1 MALLEVRGAMV
12 RFGGVMAVGGVDID
26 AEAGR
31 ITGLIGPNGAGKTT
45 LFNVISGVQKPTAGT
60 VTVDGKNVT
69 NAPTHKRARLGLA
82 RTFQRLEVF
91 ASLSV
96 HDNVRVAAEI
106 AGRRNAGA
114 IADELLERVGVAHLA
129 DQAAGDLPTG
139 YARLAEVARA
149 LAVEPRLLLL
159 DEPASGLDEG
169 ETVALGGLLRQ
180 LTADGL
186 GVLIVEHDMSL
197 VMDVCDHVYVLDLG
211 LIIANGTPAE
221 VQKHPAVLEAYLGA
235 A

>member
-1 MALLEVRGAMV
+1 MV

-60 VTVDGKNVT
+60 VVVDGKNVT

-114 IADELLERVGVAHLA
+114 IADELLQRVGVAHLA

>member
-26 AEAGR
+26 ANSGV

-45 LFNVISGVQKPTAGT
+45 LFNVISGMQRPTSGT
-60 VTVDGKNVT
+60 VTIDGRDVT
-69 NAPTHKRARLGLA
+69 HTPTHKRARMGLA
-82 RTFQRLEVF
+82 RTFQRLETF

-96 HDNVRVAAEI
+96 RDNVRVAAEV
-106 AGRRNAGA
+106 AHRSHALRV
-114 IADELLERVGVAHLA
+114 ADELLERVGVAHLA
-129 DQAAGDLPTG
+129 DVPAGDLPTG
-139 YARLAEVARA
+139 NARLVEVARA

-169 ETVALGGLLRQ
+169 ETLALGVLLRS
-180 LTADGL
+180 LVGDGL

-211 LIIANGTPAE
+211 RIIAAGTPYE
-221 VQKHPAVLEAYLGA
+221 VQQHPAVLEAYLGVA
-235 A
+235 

>member
-106 AGRRNAGA
+106 AGRRNAGTV
-114 IADELLERVGVAHLA
+114 ADELLERVGVAHLA